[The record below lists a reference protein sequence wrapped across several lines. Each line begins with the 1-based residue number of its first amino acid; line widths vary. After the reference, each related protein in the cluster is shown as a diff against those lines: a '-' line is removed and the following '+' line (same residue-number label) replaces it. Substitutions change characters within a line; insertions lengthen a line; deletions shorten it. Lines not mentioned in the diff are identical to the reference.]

1 MISRRSVLSAALA
14 LPLVGSLTARAGE
27 TGPQPE
33 MHAAIKSLE
42 NAKKH
47 LASATSDKGG
57 HRGKAMR
64 LIDQAVAHVQQG
76 IEYDRKHGKD

>member
-1 MISRRSVLSAALA
+1 MLSAALA
-14 LPLVGSLTARAGE
+14 LPLVGSLSARAAEG
-27 TGPQPE
+27 GPQPE

-47 LASATSDKGG
+47 LDAATSDKGG
-57 HRGKAMR
+57 HRAKAMR
-64 LIDQAVAHVQQG
+64 LIDQAVAQVKQG